1 MIVYCNHLPK
11 LTRDEETP
19 TYLFRRRSG
28 NMSEVDIFK
37 RACALVGKS
46 LDAQD
51 TKDMNMDELRREI
64 AKTRLALF
72 DLVEYVFVR
81 VLRNIRYS
89 NTRTRTVGS
98 TNLRLLQRF
107 KKQGHGLKPTG
118 QGIPQHRVISVFK
131 SRDRRPERRVLERKA
146 PEKDGRPLLQVSWP
160 VQSGEVK

>member
-1 MIVYCNHLPK
+1 
-11 LTRDEETP
+11 
-19 TYLFRRRSG
+19 
-28 NMSEVDIFK
+28 MSEVDIFK

-98 TNLRLLQRF
+98 TNLPRL
-107 KKQGHGLKPTG
+107 
-118 QGIPQHRVISVFK
+118 
-131 SRDRRPERRVLERKA
+131 
-146 PEKDGRPLLQVSWP
+146 GR
-160 VQSGEVK
+160 